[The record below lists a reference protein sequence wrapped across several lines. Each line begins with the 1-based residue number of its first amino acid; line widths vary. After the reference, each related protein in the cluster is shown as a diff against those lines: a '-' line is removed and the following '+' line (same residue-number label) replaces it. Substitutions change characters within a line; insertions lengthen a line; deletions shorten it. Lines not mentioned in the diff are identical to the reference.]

1 MKVLSLSE
9 YRVLIVAGLNNSGAD
24 HWQTRWQQR
33 YPDFERVEQEH
44 WDQPELPRWSER
56 LEQILR
62 KSSRPTLI
70 VAHSFGCLTTMHAAG
85 LGKFKLAG
93 ALLVAPAD
101 PEKFGVV
108 QTLHQARLNCPA
120 LVIGS
125 TDDPWMTSSRAAN
138 WAEIWGCEFVN
149 AGALGHINAESGL
162 GDWPFGLSQLARL
175 LRTVKTS
182 DASSAAANQA

>member
-1 MKVLSLSE
+1 MTHLCLSD
-9 YRVLIVAGLNNSGAD
+9 YRVLIVPGLNNSGAD
-24 HWQTRWQQR
+24 HWQTRWQQH
-33 YPDFERVEQEH
+33 YPAFERVEQEH
-44 WDQPELPRWSER
+44 WDQPELPRWSDR
-56 LEQILR
+56 LAQVLR

-70 VAHSFGCLTTMHAAG
+70 VAHSFGCLTTLHAAI

-101 PEKFGVV
+101 PEKFGVEKI
-108 QTLHQARLNCPA
+108 LNDARLNCPA

-138 WAEIWGCEFVN
+138 WADIWGCEFVN

-162 GDWPFGLSQLARL
+162 GDWPFGLAQFQRL
-175 LRTVKTS
+175 I
-182 DASSAAANQA
+182 